1 MVKEKKTAK
10 TESAIKSTINLKLEF
25 IASKWG
31 IVTCP
36 QQIPVTKKGKVTTEL
51 LSCRLSRVVEVVVR
65 AEEVATEVANRH
77 EGTVRPAWGCSSTKW
92 IISP

>member
-1 MVKEKKTAK
+1 MVIEKTAK
-10 TESAIKSTINLKLEF
+10 TESAIKSTIKSTINLKLGF

-65 AEEVATEVANRH
+65 AEEVATELANRH
-77 EGTVRPAWGCSSTKW
+77 EGAVRPFFGGVQLY
-92 IISP
+92 